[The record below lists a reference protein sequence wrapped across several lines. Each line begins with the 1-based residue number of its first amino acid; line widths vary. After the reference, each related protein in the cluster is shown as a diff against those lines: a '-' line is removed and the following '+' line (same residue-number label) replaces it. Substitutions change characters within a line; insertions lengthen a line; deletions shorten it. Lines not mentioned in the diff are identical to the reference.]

1 MRGLKIE
8 RNVRMRNATFA
19 VEGIVT
25 VKSTS
30 NGVTVFSLDPVLPY
44 RLDMTQCGGK
54 LALLLVR
61 QNLCWRKVLPDNSVD
76 ILDASMTFEY
86 VGMGLVTGSRRR
98 VLVDGAEL
106 LRYMAMPSNSVS
118 SIKVAQLF

>member
-1 MRGLKIE
+1 MK
-8 RNVRMRNATFA
+8 NATFA
-19 VEGIVT
+19 VEGIVNLI
-25 VKSTS
+25 STS

-61 QNLCWRKVLPDNSVD
+61 QNLCWGKVLPNNSVG

-86 VGMGLVTGSRRR
+86 AGTGLITGSRHR
-98 VLVDGAEL
+98 LIVDGAEL
-106 LRYMAMPSNSVS
+106 LRYMNSSSGSVS